1 MHLQRSR
8 GMDTNEWLPERVGA
22 ALRSHADR
30 PSPDEGPAVELADR
44 ALFLLGRGHAELAS
58 EFADFYPGFAA
69 RVGPAARRQL
79 FERTRQHART
89 GLLASGV
96 LAHFLRLER
105 DREIVAEAAFDLA
118 RLGAGTPGRESEGI
132 DRVLELIVSG
142 AAANP
147 GAALGGLLALAADP
161 VNARLRLLRPALAL
175 PDADA
180 ALAEMSHCARA
191 HVHVATVEF
200 WLEWMESLAAALPAA
215 QRVFDRAAEALV
227 AQRQAVRG
235 AVIFDGSWIA
245 PRLESGDDRLAGA
258 RELPLGRFCAIVTPR
273 LAALTAAAPD
283 SAGLQRAL
291 AAWAVVH

>member
-22 ALRSHADR
+22 ALRAHADR
-30 PSPDEGPAVELADR
+30 PPSDEGASEALADR
-44 ALFLLGRGHAELAS
+44 ALFLLGRGHAELES

-69 RVGPAARRQL
+69 RVDTSARRHL

-96 LAHFLRLER
+96 LVHFLRLER

-118 RLGAGTPGRESEGI
+118 RLGAGAPGREAGDA
-132 DRVLELIVSG
+132 DRVLGLIVGG
-142 AAANP
+142 AVANP

-161 VNARLRLLRPALAL
+161 VNAQLRLLRPALAL
-175 PDADA
+175 PDADC
-180 ALAEMSHCARA
+180 ALAEMSRCARA

-200 WLEWMESLAAALPAA
+200 WLEWMESLAVGLPAT
-215 QRVFDRAAEALV
+215 QRAFDRAAEALV

-235 AVIFDGSWIA
+235 AMVFDGSWIP
-245 PRLESGDDRLAGA
+245 PRREFGDDRLGDS

-273 LAALTAAAPD
+273 LVALTAAAPF
-283 SAGLQRAL
+283 SASLRRAL
-291 AAWAVVH
+291 EAWAVVH